1 VLFVPCILSIQVAK
15 GYVKSL
21 EMVPIEDKIG
31 KPREFTDAEAEAFTR
46 YLTKIEKYKKKTLV
60 DVLLKTPFG
69 RKLIQEWVKKGFKE
83 KGK

>member
-1 VLFVPCILSIQVAK
+1 LSIQVAK

-31 KPREFTDAEAEAFTR
+31 KPRELTDAEAEAFIR
-46 YLTKIEKYKKKTLV
+46 YLTQIEKPKKKTLV
-60 DVLLKTPFG
+60 DALLETPIG
-69 RKLIQEWVKKGFKE
+69 KNLIEEWIKKR